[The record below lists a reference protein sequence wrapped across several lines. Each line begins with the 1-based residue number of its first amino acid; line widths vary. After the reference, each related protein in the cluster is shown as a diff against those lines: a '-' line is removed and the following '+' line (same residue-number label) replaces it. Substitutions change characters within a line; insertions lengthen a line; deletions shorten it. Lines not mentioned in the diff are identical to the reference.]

1 MTVRPLLLAAAGV
14 LLAACGGSGEA
25 ATVDA
30 DRFGYRVGGAVG
42 GRQTVAVA
50 PPDTTT
56 RTLVFPVVVDSVGVR
71 AAGRPAPG
79 DGVAVEAVIH
89 GAFPD
94 ACSVLSDVRQ
104 ARAGHY
110 VTAAL
115 TMRQPL
121 ETVCA
126 AVVRP
131 FRYYLVLDGAYPAG
145 SYTLTVNDTPYPFQV
160 LPALP
165 DR

>member
-1 MTVRPLLLAAAGV
+1 MSARWPLAVLAVA
-14 LLAACGGSGEA
+14 LAACGSSAETV
-25 ATVDA
+25 TVDT
-30 DRFGYRVGGAVG
+30 DRFGYRLTGAAD
-42 GRQTVAVA
+42 GRPTVDVA
-50 PPDTTT
+50 PPDTTV

-71 AAGRPAPG
+71 VAGRPAPG
-79 DGVAVEAVIH
+79 DGVTVEAVVL

-94 ACSVLSDVRQ
+94 ACSVLSGVEH
-104 ARAGHY
+104 ARAGRY

-131 FRYYLVLDGAYPAG
+131 FRYYLTLPGAYPVG
-145 SYTLTVNDTPYPFQV
+145 SYVLTVNGAAYPFQV
-160 LPALP
+160 LPPLP
-165 DR
+165 ER

>member
-1 MTVRPLLLAAAGV
+1 MTARLILWAAVAFCVAG
-14 LLAACGGSGEA
+14 CGGPGEA
-25 ATVDA
+25 VRA
-30 DRFGYRVGGAVG
+30 DQFGYRVAGETG
-42 GRQTVAVA
+42 GRTTVAVA
-50 PPDTTT
+50 PPDTTQ
-56 RTLVFPVVVDSVGVR
+56 RTLVFPIVIDSVGVR

-79 DGVAVEAVIH
+79 DAVAVEAVIH

-94 ACSVLSDVRQ
+94 ACSVLSGVEQSRS
-104 ARAGHY
+104 GHY
-110 VTAAL
+110 VTATL

-131 FRYYLVLDGAYPAG
+131 FRYYLVLDGVYPAG

-160 LPALP
+160 LPPRP
-165 DR
+165 DS